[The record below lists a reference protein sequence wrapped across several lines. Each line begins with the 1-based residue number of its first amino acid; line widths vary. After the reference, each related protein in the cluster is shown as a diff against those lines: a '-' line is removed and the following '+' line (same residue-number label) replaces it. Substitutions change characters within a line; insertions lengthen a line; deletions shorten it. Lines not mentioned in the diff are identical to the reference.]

1 MEKVAISR
9 RQLGGESPMVVSR
22 IAPLTVY
29 SGLFGTLDS
38 ARMQNVTDQITDYC
52 TAQNARYAIVDLG
65 NVDAIDSAVAQ
76 HIINMAKAAKLC
88 GIEMIFCGIQGR
100 VARVMVGASLDVGVF
115 ETHSDLEIALQAT
128 YRKTG
133 RRLVNQSKDIEY

>member
-38 ARMQNVTDQITDYC
+38 ARMLNITDVVTQYC
-52 TAQNARYAIVDLG
+52 SDLNARFAIIDLG
-65 NVDAIDSAVAQ
+65 NVEAIDSAVAQ
-76 HIINMAKAAKLC
+76 HIINLARAAKLS
-88 GIEMIFCGIQGR
+88 GIEMVFCGIKGR
-100 VARVMVGASLDVGVF
+100 VARVMVSAGLDMSVF
-115 ETHSDLEIALQAT
+115 ETYSDLEVALLSV

-133 RRLVNQSKDIEY
+133 RKLVTLD